1 MGKIEEL
8 KSYVAEIVD
17 IQHVVGLLEWDQST
31 YMPPGGSPAR
41 AEQTTTL
48 QKIAHARTVAPEAGE
63 LLQAAEGEAAG
74 HPYDSDEAAMVRQV
88 RRFYDHAVKIPADLV
103 ARMARANALAF
114 DKWVEARSRS
124 DFSLFSPHLEEI
136 VALQIEQAQALGY
149 QEHPYDAL
157 LDLYEPEMKTRQVRE
172 IFARLREGLVPIVH
186 AILGAS
192 KQPRT
197 DFLEQAYDV
206 AKQETFSLDLLKG
219 IGYDFQRGR
228 QDKVAHPFTQS
239 FSIGDVRVTNRFL
252 PEMPASSIFSAIHEG
267 GHALY
272 DQGVEPR
279 FERTAL
285 ENGASTAIH
294 ESQSRMWEN
303 AVGRSLSFW
312 TYWYPRYQALFP
324 EYLKGISLE
333 QFWQAIN
340 AVRASAI
347 RVEADEVTY
356 NLHVLLRFEIETG
369 LIEGSLKVKDLPEI
383 WNTRMME
390 YIGYQP
396 KNDAEGVLQDVHWSL
411 GYFGYF
417 PTYALGTIL
426 SLQFFNVAKRD
437 LPDLDEQFAAG
448 DTSSLFGWLKERIW
462 QYGSKYT
469 PVELIQR
476 VAGGPIDPDPF
487 LRYLREKYG
496 ALYGI

>member
-8 KSYVAEIVD
+8 KSAVAEIVD

-48 QKIAHARTVAPEAGE
+48 QKIAHARTVAPETGE
-63 LLQAAEGEAAG
+63 LLQAAEAEAVSL
-74 HPYDSDEAAMVRQV
+74 PNDSDEAAMIRQV

-312 TYWYPRYQALFP
+312 THWYPRYQALFP
-324 EYLKGISLE
+324 EQLKGISLE
-333 QFWQAIN
+333 QFWRAIN

-369 LIEGSLKVKDLPEI
+369 LIEGSLKVRDLPEI
-383 WNTRMME
+383 WNTRMRE
-390 YIGYQP
+390 FIGYQP